1 MTESDIITLSKPEK
15 KLRFS
20 AALDFSYRPPF
31 EAIFAERVPVL
42 QAFALAMANYSLL
55 SSERRT
61 FGLWG
66 RVRRALSSPVKAPF
80 RAVECG
86 VYTGSSLVACA
97 KMAYDAGL
105 SFEMIGLDTF
115 SGLPE
120 LSETDLR
127 LAPAGAKYINTTLFA
142 DTTFD
147 HVQSKLVER
156 GLAGSVQLRQ
166 GLFSQTLPALPE
178 QRYHF
183 VNIDCD
189 LYDPHLECLSYFY
202 PRMVP
207 GGIMFFDD
215 YHSIDYPM
223 AAHAINEFMQDK
235 PEKLMHLRF
244 GDDAAN
250 RTKCFFIKY

>member
-1 MTESDIITLSKPEK
+1 MTASDVVTVSQPVK
-15 KLRFS
+15 KTRFS
-20 AALDFSYRPPF
+20 AALGFSYRPPF
-31 EAIFAERVPVL
+31 EDNFAERVPVI
-42 QAFALAMANYSLL
+42 QAFALALANYSMLYAD
-55 SSERRT
+55 RHKP
-61 FGLWG
+61 GLWG
-66 RVRRALSSPVKAPF
+66 RIRRALSFPAQSPF

-97 KMAYDAGL
+97 AMAQDAGF

-120 LSETDLR
+120 LSETDLS
-127 LAPAGAKYINTTLFA
+127 LAPAGAKYINTTLFS
-142 DTTFD
+142 DTTIE
-147 HVQSKLVER
+147 HVQGKLVEH
-156 GLAGSVQLRQ
+156 GLAESVHLRQ

-189 LYDPHLECLSYFY
+189 LYEPHLECLRYFY
-202 PRMVP
+202 QRMAP
-207 GGIMFFDD
+207 GGIVFFDD

-235 PEKLMHLRF
+235 PEKLIHLRF